1 MHGMMDENVH
11 FSHTAALVNA
21 LIEAGKPYDLQVFPN
36 ERHILKSAASCENFM
51 TCVLSYL
58 QLNL

>member
-1 MHGMMDENVH
+1 MDENVH
-11 FSHTAALVNA
+11 IAHTVTLIKA
-21 LIEAGKPYDLQVFPN
+21 LIEAGKPYDLQVFPV
-36 ERHILKSAASCENFM
+36 ERHILKKQMSCENFM

>member
-1 MHGMMDENVH
+1 MDENVH
-11 FSHTAALVNA
+11 MAHTVTLIKA
-21 LIEAGKPYDLQVFPN
+21 LIEAGKPYDLQVFPI
-36 ERHILKSAASCENFM
+36 ERHILKKPMSCVTFM